1 MLVLVAAVV
10 QLPVVLVMVAPVLL
24 GFSTLS
30 TPMAMVFATWCLAVS
45 LLDNFLKPIL
55 FGRGVQTPTIVIFV
69 GAIGGMLTMG
79 IIGLFVGAVV
89 LALGYEILRAWLDD
103 APQAAEV
110 A

>member
-1 MLVLVAAVV
+1 V
-10 QLPVVLVMVAPVLL
+10 
-24 GFSTLS
+24 
-30 TPMAMVFATWCLAVS
+30 
-45 LLDNFLKPIL
+45 DNFLKPIL
-55 FGRGVQTPTIVIFV
+55 FGRGAQVPTIVIFV

-103 APQAAEV
+103 VPQAAEI